1 MVCLGAVQFT
11 LVLNAVALMG
21 FGVFFSLGC
30 DNHKVAGVTV
40 PYPSAHRLTA
50 FYNDLKG
57 DMQRFFTKLIKK

>member
-50 FYNDLKG
+50 FYNDL
-57 DMQRFFTKLIKK
+57 TK